1 MLLAS
6 LGKNSAFDCIAA
18 SHPSFLNSSQEHDL
32 KRFTLPTNP
41 EVLSFAFAFF
51 YEVRQKKY
59 KKFISSSFQRNNIK
73 GRLRQRNLN
82 FTLLY
87 LKNKKWEVN
96 LIKDQQ
102 WKKGQ
107 RDQERARAEE
117 KNVREIEVH
126 RRAPLALEDLE
137 GCCKNRAGHK
147 QRAWSCVLWDML
159 QCVKHSIYNFIILS
173 QNHRMMEVS

>member
-1 MLLAS
+1 MLQSRKSSHTEDRHTMFLAS
-6 LGKNSAFDCIAA
+6 LGKNSAFDCTAA

-41 EVLSFAFAFF
+41 EFLSFAFAFF

-82 FTLLY
+82 FTLLF
-87 LKNKKWEVN
+87 LTNKEWEEN

-107 RDQERARAEE
+107 RDQERATAE
-117 KNVREIEVH
+117 K
-126 RRAPLALEDLE
+126 
-137 GCCKNRAGHK
+137 K
-147 QRAWSCVLWDML
+147 M
-159 QCVKHSIYNFIILS
+159 
-173 QNHRMMEVS
+173 